1 MPVKA
6 PAIKRKA
13 RSSSFFAIV
22 VKQFRRNTIAMAG
35 FWALVLLVVIALSA
49 DFIAND
55 RPLLIRYDGKISS
68 PVITGYFADL
78 GLAEWN
84 PEFRNKKFKLL
95 VEMDNRHPEN
105 ERRIDWVIFPPIP
118 FSPNDYD
125 LDYVITPPSLEHF
138 LGTDDTGRDLLSRLI
153 YGTRISLSIGLVA
166 VSIYVTIGIILG
178 SLAGYFG
185 GWVDI
190 LISRLIELMIVF
202 PVFFLIIAIVA
213 YLPQSIYNI
222 MIVIGLTG
230 WARVARL
237 VRGEFLRVRNLD
249 YVTASRA
256 LGFSTPRIIFRH
268 VLPNAMAPVFV
279 SATFGVAVAIL
290 VESSLSFLGFGVPP
304 NVASWG
310 SILAKARELL
320 PSGWW
325 ITTFPG
331 LAIFFTVT
339 VLNLVG
345 EGLRDAMDPRLV
357 RR

>member
-1 MPVKA
+1 
-6 PAIKRKA
+6 
-13 RSSSFFAIV
+13 
-22 VKQFRRNTIAMAG
+22 MAG
-35 FWALVLLVVIALSA
+35 FWALCGLVIIALFS

-55 RPLLIRYDGKISS
+55 RPLLIKYEDRISS
-68 PVITGYFADL
+68 PILMGYLNDL
-78 GLAEWN
+78 GLMKWPA
-84 PEFRNKKFKLL
+84 EFRNKKFKKL
-95 VEMDNRHPEN
+95 VEMDENRPPV
-105 ERRIDWVIFPPIP
+105 ERKIGWIVFTIIP

-125 LDYVITPPSLEHF
+125 LDYVITPPSRQHW
-138 LGTDDTGRDLLSRLI
+138 LGTDDTGRDLLSRMI
-153 YGTRISLSIGLVA
+153 HGTRISLSIGLVA
-166 VSIYVTIGIILG
+166 VSIYLAIGVALG
-178 SLAGYFG
+178 ALAGYYG
-185 GWVDI
+185 GWIDI
-190 LISRLIELMIVF
+190 LISRLIELMITF

-237 VRGEFLRVRNLD
+237 VRGEFLRIRNID
-249 YVTASRA
+249 YVAAAQA
-256 LGFSTPRIIFRH
+256 LGFKAPRVIFRH
-268 VLPNAMAPVFV
+268 VLPNAMGPVFV
-279 SATFGVAVAIL
+279 SATFGVAAAIL
-290 VESSLSFLGFGVPP
+290 TESGLSFLGFGVPP
-304 NVASWG
+304 NIASWG

-339 VLNLVG
+339 TLNLVG

>member
-1 MPVKA
+1 MPNTK
-6 PAIKRKA
+6 PK
-13 RSSSFFAIV
+13 RSSYFALV
-22 VKQFRRNTIAMAG
+22 WRQFRRNKLAMFG
-35 FWALVLLVVIALSA
+35 LTVLIILILLALTA

-55 RPLLIRYDGKISS
+55 RPLAIKYDGRVHFPI
-68 PVITGYFADL
+68 IRGYLVDL
-78 GLAEWN
+78 GLSHWPA
-84 PEFRNKKFKLL
+84 EFRNKKFKKL
-95 VEMDNRHPEN
+95 VEMDELISSE
-105 ERRIDWVIFPPIP
+105 ERKIEWILFPPIP

-125 LDYVITPPSLEHF
+125 LDYVITPPSWSHL

-153 YGTRISLSIGLVA
+153 YGTRISLSIGVVA
-166 VSIYVTIGIILG
+166 VSIYITIGVFLG

-190 LISRLIELMIVF
+190 LISRLIEVMICL
-202 PVFFLIIAIVA
+202 PVLFVIIAIVA

-222 MIVIGLTG
+222 MFVIGVTG
-230 WARVARL
+230 WAGVARL
-237 VRGEFLRVRNLD
+237 VRGEFLRVRNID
-249 YVTASRA
+249 YVSAAKA
-256 LGFSTPRIIFRH
+256 LGFTTPRIIFRH
-268 VLPNAMAPVFV
+268 VLPNALAPVFV

-290 VESSLSFLGFGVPP
+290 VESSLSFLGLGVPP

-331 LAIFFTVT
+331 LAIFITVT
-339 VLNLVG
+339 TINLVG
-345 EGLRDAMDPRLV
+345 EGLRDAMDPRLA

>member
-1 MPVKA
+1 LTNQK
-6 PAIKRKA
+6 IKR
-13 RSSSFFAIV
+13 SSYVALV
-22 VKQFRRNTIAMAG
+22 MKQFKRNKMAMAG
-35 FWALVLLVVIALSA
+35 FWMVAVLALIALTA
-49 DFIAND
+49 DFIASD
-55 RPLLIRYDGKISS
+55 RPLLISYGGKISS
-68 PVITGYFADL
+68 PALYGYLTDL
-78 GLAEWN
+78 GLASW
-84 PEFRNKKFKLL
+84 PAEFRNKKFKLI
-95 VEMDNRHPEN
+95 VEMDERKPES
-105 ERRIDWVIFPPIP
+105 ERKVDWVLFPLIP

-125 LDYVITPPSLEHF
+125 LDYVITPPSWSHW
-138 LGTDDTGRDLLSRLI
+138 LGTDDTGRDLTSRLI
-153 YGTRISLSIGLVA
+153 HGTRISISIGLVA
-166 VSIYVTIGIILG
+166 VSIYITIGVILG

-190 LISRLIELMIVF
+190 VVSRLIELMICF

-222 MIVIGLTG
+222 MIVIGITG
-230 WARVARL
+230 WAGVARL
-237 VRGEFLRVRNLD
+237 VRGEFLRIRNLD
-249 YVTASRA
+249 YVSAAQA
-256 LGFSTPRIIFRH
+256 LGLPKRRIIFRH
-268 VLPNAMAPVFV
+268 VLPNALAPVFV

-320 PSGWW
+320 PAGWW

-331 LAIFFTVT
+331 LAIFITVT

>member
-1 MPVKA
+1 
-6 PAIKRKA
+6 
-13 RSSSFFAIV
+13 
-22 VKQFRRNTIAMAG
+22 MAG
-35 FWALVLLVVIALSA
+35 FGTVVALVLVALGA

-55 RPLLIRYDGKISS
+55 RPLAISCEGKLYL
-68 PVITGYFADL
+68 PAAQGYLVDL
-78 GLAEWN
+78 GLSRWPA
-84 PEFRNKKFKLL
+84 EFRNKKFKKL
-95 VEMDNRHPEN
+95 VEMD
-105 ERRIDWVIFPPIP
+105 ERRPAEERCIDWVLFPPIP

-125 LDYVITPPSLEHF
+125 LDYVITPPSWQHW
-138 LGTDDTGRDLLSRLI
+138 LGTDDTGRDLTSRLVH
-153 YGTRISLSIGLVA
+153 GTRISLSIGVVA
-166 VSIYVTIGIILG
+166 VSIYITIGVILG
-178 SLAGYFG
+178 SLAGFFG

-190 LISRLIELMIVF
+190 LISRLIELMICF

-222 MIVIGLTG
+222 MIVIGVTG
-230 WARVARL
+230 WAGVARL
-237 VRGEFLRVRNLD
+237 VRGEFLRVRNID
-249 YVTASRA
+249 YVSAARA
-256 LGFSTPRIIFRH
+256 LGLRTPRIIFRH
-268 VLPNAMAPVFV
+268 VLPNALAPVFV

-320 PSGWW
+320 PAGWW

-331 LAIFFTVT
+331 LAIFVTVT

-345 EGLRDAMDPRLV
+345 EGLRDAMDPRLA

>member
-1 MPVKA
+1 MNKNKNSYSALV
-6 PAIKRKA
+6 A
-13 RSSSFFAIV
+13 R
-22 VKQFRRNTIAMAG
+22 QFRRNKLAMFG
-35 FWALVLLVVIALSA
+35 LWTLIVLIVIALGA

-55 RPLLIRYDGKISS
+55 RPLLIKYEERISS
-68 PVITGYFADL
+68 PVLIGYLADL
-78 GLAEWN
+78 GIMKWPA
-84 PEFRNKKFKLL
+84 EFRNKKFKLL
-95 VEMDNRHPEN
+95 VEMDDKLPEPDRN
-105 ERRIDWVIFPPIP
+105 ISWVFFTIIP
-118 FSPNDYD
+118 YSPNDYD
-125 LDYVITPPSLEHF
+125 LDYIITPPSWEHW

-153 YGTRISLSIGLVA
+153 HGTRISLSIGLVA
-166 VSIYVTIGIILG
+166 VSIYITIGIFFGAI
-178 SLAGYFG
+178 AGYFG

-190 LISRLIELMIVF
+190 GISRLIELMMVF

-222 MIVIGLTG
+222 MIVIGITG

-237 VRGEFLRVRNLD
+237 VRGEFLRVRNID
-249 YVTASRA
+249 YVAAAQA
-256 LGFSTPRIIFRH
+256 LGFPTLRIIFRH
-268 VLPNAMAPVFV
+268 VLPNALAPIFV

-290 VESSLSFLGFGVPP
+290 TESSLSFLGFGVPP

-331 LAIFFTVT
+331 LAIFLTVT

-357 RR
+357 QR

>member
-1 MPVKA
+1 
-6 PAIKRKA
+6 
-13 RSSSFFAIV
+13 
-22 VKQFRRNTIAMAG
+22 MAG
-35 FWALVLLVVIALSA
+35 LYAVLALVAVALLA

-55 RPLLIRYDGKISS
+55 RPLALRWNGKYYL
-68 PVITGYFADL
+68 PVVQGYLVDL
-78 GLAEWN
+78 GLAKWD
-84 PEFRNKKFKLL
+84 PEFRNKKFKKLM
-95 VEMDNRHPEN
+95 EMDQARQPQA
-105 ERRIDWVIFPPIP
+105 RKLDWVLFPPIP
-118 FSPNDYD
+118 YSPNDFD
-125 LDYVITPPSLEHF
+125 LNYVITPPSWKHW

-153 YGTRISLSIGLVA
+153 HGTRISLSIGVVA
-166 VSIYVTIGIILG
+166 VSIYIFIGVILG

-190 LISRLIELMIVF
+190 VISRLVELMICF

-222 MIVIGLTG
+222 MVVIGVTG
-230 WARVARL
+230 WAGVARL

-249 YVTASRA
+249 YVSAARA
-256 LGFSTPRIIFRH
+256 LGFKTPRIIFRH
-268 VLPNAMAPVFV
+268 VLPNALAPVYV

-310 SILAKARELL
+310 SILAKAREIL

-331 LAIFFTVT
+331 LAIFITVT
-339 VLNLVG
+339 TLNLVG
-345 EGLRDAMDPRLV
+345 EGLRDAMDPRLA

>member
-1 MPVKA
+1 MRD
-6 PAIKRKA
+6 RKHK
-13 RSSSFFAIV
+13 RSSYFALV
-22 VKQFRRNTIAMAG
+22 VRQFRRNKLAMLGLTI
-35 FWALVLLVVIALSA
+35 VILLVIVALLG
-49 DFIAND
+49 DFLAND
-55 RPLLIRYDGKISS
+55 RPLAIKYDGKIHF
-68 PVITGYFADL
+68 PIIRGYLVDL
-78 GLAEWN
+78 GLAKW
-84 PEFRNKKFKLL
+84 PSEFRNKKFKKL
-95 VEMDNRHPEN
+95 VEMD
-105 ERRIDWVIFPPIP
+105 ERKALDERKIDWILFPLIP

-125 LDYVITPPSLEHF
+125 LDYIITPPSLSHL
-138 LGTDDTGRDLLSRLI
+138 LGTDDTGRDILSRLI
-153 YGTRISLSIGLVA
+153 HGTRISLSIGVVA
-166 VSIYVTIGIILG
+166 VSIYITIGIILG
-178 SLAGYFG
+178 SMAGYFG

-190 LISRLIELMIVF
+190 LISRLIELMICF

-213 YLPQSIYNI
+213 YLPQNIYNI
-222 MIVIGLTG
+222 MIVIGATG
-230 WARVARL
+230 WAGVARL
-237 VRGEFLRVRNLD
+237 VRGEFLRVRNID
-249 YVTASRA
+249 YVSAARA

-268 VLPNAMAPVFV
+268 VLPNALAPVFV

-331 LAIFFTVT
+331 LAIFITVT

-345 EGLRDAMDPRLV
+345 EGLRDAMDPRLA

>member
-1 MPVKA
+1 MV
-6 PAIKRKA
+6 
-13 RSSSFFAIV
+13 
-22 VKQFRRNTIAMAG
+22 G
-35 FWALVLLVVIALSA
+35 FWTVILLIVIALVA
-49 DFIAND
+49 DFIASD
-55 RPLLIRYDGKISS
+55 RPLLIIYDGKLSS
-68 PVITGYFADL
+68 PAVYGYAVDM
-78 GLAEWN
+78 GLATWP
-84 PEFRNKKFKLL
+84 PEFRNKKFKKI
-95 VEMDNRHPEN
+95 VEMDSQRPEDQ
-105 ERRIDWVIFPPIP
+105 RKVGWVLFPPIP

-125 LDYVITPPSLEHF
+125 LDWVITPPSWSHW

-153 YGTRISLSIGLVA
+153 HGTRISLSIGVVA
-166 VSIYVTIGIILG
+166 VSIYISIGVFLG

-190 LISRLIELMIVF
+190 LISRLIELMICF

-213 YLPQSIYNI
+213 YLPQNIYNI
-222 MIVIGLTG
+222 MIVIGVTG
-230 WARVARL
+230 WAGVARL

-249 YVTASRA
+249 YVSAA
-256 LGFSTPRIIFRH
+256 QAVGFRTPRIIFRH
-268 VLPNAMAPVFV
+268 VLPNALAPVFV

-320 PSGWW
+320 PAGWW

-331 LAIFFTVT
+331 LAIFLTVT

-357 RR
+357 KR

>member
-1 MPVKA
+1 MPEVKL
-6 PAIKRKA
+6 KTHSYFTLVA
-13 RSSSFFAIV
+13 R
-22 VKQFRRNTIAMAG
+22 QFRRNRMGMAG
-35 FWALVLLVVIALSA
+35 LWTVLALVVIALGA

-55 RPLLIRYDGKISS
+55 RPLLMRYEGKICS
-68 PVITGYFADL
+68 PVLRGFMTDL
-78 GLAEWN
+78 GLAKW
-84 PEFRNKKFKLL
+84 PTDFRNKKFKLL
-95 VEMDNRHPEN
+95 VEMDNRRPEA
-105 ERRIDWVIFPPIP
+105 ERKIDWIIFPMIP

-125 LDYVITPPSLEHF
+125 LDYIITPPSWEHW
-138 LGTDDTGRDLLSRLI
+138 LGTDDTGRDLLSRMI

-166 VSIYVTIGIILG
+166 VSIYITIGIFFG
-178 SLAGYFG
+178 ALAGYFG
-185 GWVDI
+185 GWTDI
-190 LISRLIELMIVF
+190 LVSRMIELMMCF

-230 WARVARL
+230 WAGVARL
-237 VRGEFLRVRNLD
+237 VRGEFLRIKNIE
-249 YVTASRA
+249 YVAASQA
-256 LGFSTPRIIFRH
+256 LGFRTPRIIFRH
-268 VLPNAMAPVFV
+268 VLPNAMAPIFV

-290 VESSLSFLGFGVPP
+290 TESSLSFLGFGVPP

-331 LAIFFTVT
+331 LAIFLTVT

>member
-1 MPVKA
+1 MSETKQKNNSYFALV
-6 PAIKRKA
+6 A
-13 RSSSFFAIV
+13 R
-22 VKQFRRNTIAMAG
+22 QFRRNGLAMAG
-35 FWALVLLVVIALSA
+35 LWTVVVLVVIAIGA
-49 DFIAND
+49 DFLAND
-55 RPLLIRYDGKISS
+55 RPLLMKYDGKVYS
-68 PVITGYFADL
+68 PVIRGYLTDL
-78 GLAEWN
+78 GLSRWPAD
-84 PEFRNKKFKLL
+84 FRNKKFKLL
-95 VEMDNRHPEN
+95 VEMDGRKPES
-105 ERRIDWVIFPPIP
+105 ERKIDWVVFPIIP

-125 LDYVITPPSLEHF
+125 LDYVITPPTWQHW
-138 LGTDDTGRDLLSRLI
+138 LGTDDTGRDVLSRMI

-166 VSIYVTIGIILG
+166 VSIYMTIGIFFG
-178 SLAGYFG
+178 ALAGYFG
-185 GWVDI
+185 GWIDI
-190 LISRLIELMIVF
+190 GISRMIELMMCF

-237 VRGEFLRVRNLD
+237 VRGEFLRIRNID
-249 YVTASRA
+249 YVSASQA
-256 LGFSTPRIIFRH
+256 LGFRTPRIIFRH

-290 VESSLSFLGFGVPP
+290 TESSLSFLGFGVPP

-320 PSGWW
+320 PAGWW

-331 LAIFFTVT
+331 LAIFLTVT

>member
-1 MPVKA
+1 M
-6 PAIKRKA
+6 
-13 RSSSFFAIV
+13 
-22 VKQFRRNTIAMAG
+22 AMVG
-35 FWALVLLVVIALSA
+35 FWTVVVLVVVALLA

-55 RPLLIRYDGKISS
+55 RPLLIKFDGRIYS
-68 PVITGYFADL
+68 PVVEGYLAHL
-78 GLAEWN
+78 GLSK
-84 PEFRNKKFKLL
+84 PPVDFRNKKFKLL
-95 VEMDNRHPEN
+95 VEMDRRRPPG
-105 ERRIDWVIFPPIP
+105 ERKVEWVLFPPIP
-118 FSPNDYD
+118 YSPNDYD
-125 LDYVITPPSLEHF
+125 LDFVITPPSWQHL
-138 LGTDDTGRDLLSRLI
+138 LGTDDTGRDLLSRMVH
-153 YGTRISLSIGLVA
+153 GTRISLSIGLVA
-166 VSIYVTIGIILG
+166 VSIYITIGVVLG
-178 SLAGYFG
+178 ALAGYFG

-190 LISRLIELMIVF
+190 LISRLIELMICF

-237 VRGEFLRVRNLD
+237 VRGEFLRVRNAD
-249 YVTASRA
+249 YVSASQA
-256 LGFSTPRIIFRH
+256 LGFRSPRIIFRH
-268 VLPNAMAPVFV
+268 ILPNAMAPVFV
-279 SATFGVAVAIL
+279 AATFGIAVAIL
-290 VESSLSFLGFGVPP
+290 VESGLSFLGFGVPP

-331 LAIFFTVT
+331 LAIFITVT

>member
-1 MPVKA
+1 MPEENQKV
-6 PAIKRKA
+6 
-13 RSSSFFAIV
+13 
-22 VKQFRRNTIAMAG
+22 G
-35 FWALVLLVVIALSA
+35 WVL
-49 DFIAND
+49 
-55 RPLLIRYDGKISS
+55 
-68 PVITGYFADL
+68 
-78 GLAEWN
+78 
-84 PEFRNKKFKLL
+84 
-95 VEMDNRHPEN
+95 
-105 ERRIDWVIFPPIP
+105 FPIIP

-125 LDYVITPPSLEHF
+125 LDYVITPPSWEHW

-153 YGTRISLSIGLVA
+153 HGTRISLSIGLVA
-166 VSIYVTIGIILG
+166 VSIYITIGVILG
-178 SLAGYFG
+178 ALAGYFG

-190 LISRLIELMIVF
+190 LISRLIELMICF

-237 VRGEFLRVRNLD
+237 VRGEFLRIRNID
-249 YVTASRA
+249 YVSAAKA
-256 LGFSTPRIIFRH
+256 LGLKNGRIIYRH
-268 VLPNAMAPVFV
+268 VLPNALAPVFV
-279 SATFGVAVAIL
+279 SATFGIAAAIL
-290 VESSLSFLGFGVPP
+290 VESGLSFLGFGVPP

-331 LAIFFTVT
+331 LAIFITVT

>member
-1 MPVKA
+1 MNKPT
-6 PAIKRKA
+6 P
-13 RSSSFFAIV
+13 
-22 VKQFRRNTIAMAG
+22 RRNSYFALVSRQFKRNKMAMTG
-35 FWALVLLVVIALSA
+35 FWTLIVLVIIALGA

-55 RPLLIRYDGKISS
+55 RPLLIKYDGKLYS
-68 PVITGYFADL
+68 PVVHGYFIDL
-78 GLAEWN
+78 GLARWQSD
-84 PEFRNKKFKLL
+84 FRNKKFKLL
-95 VEMDNRHPEN
+95 VEMDNRRPEN
-105 ERRIDWVIFPPIP
+105 ERKIDWVLFPIIP
-118 FSPNDYD
+118 YSPNDYD
-125 LDYVITPPSLEHF
+125 LDYIITPPSFDHW
-138 LGTDDTGRDLLSRLI
+138 LGTDDTGRDLLSRMI
-153 YGTRISLSIGLVA
+153 YGTRISLSVGMVA
-166 VSIYVTIGIILG
+166 VSIYMTIGVFFG
-178 SLAGYFG
+178 ALAGYFG
-185 GWVDI
+185 GWIDM
-190 LISRLIELMIVF
+190 LISRLLELMMCF

-237 VRGEFLRVRNLD
+237 VRGEFLRVRNID
-249 YVTASRA
+249 FVAASQA
-256 LGFSTPRIIFRH
+256 LGFRTPRIIFRH

-279 SATFGVAVAIL
+279 SATFGVAAAIL
-290 VESSLSFLGFGVPP
+290 IESGLSFLGFGVPP

-310 SILAKARELL
+310 SILAKARELM

-331 LAIFFTVT
+331 LAIFLTVT

>member
-1 MPVKA
+1 MTSNSKS
-6 PAIKRKA
+6 IRH
-13 RSSSFFAIV
+13 RSYFSIIIR
-22 VKQFRRNTIAMAG
+22 QYRRNKLALVG
-35 FWALVLLVVIALSA
+35 FWALIALVFIAITA

-55 RPLLIRYDGKISS
+55 KPLIIKYENKIYF
-68 PVITGYFADL
+68 PVVHSYLSDL
-78 GLAEWN
+78 RLLKW
-84 PEFRNKKFKLL
+84 PTEFRNKKFKLL
-95 VEMDNRHPEN
+95 VELDNRLPEE
-105 ERRIDWVIFPPIP
+105 ERKISFIIFPPIP

-125 LDYVITPPSLEHF
+125 LDYIITPPSGSHL

-153 YGTRISLSIGLVA
+153 HGTRISISIGLVA
-166 VSIYVTIGIILG
+166 VSIYMTIGIILG

-190 LISRLIELMIVF
+190 AISRLVELMICF

-237 VRGEFLRVRNLD
+237 VRGEFLRVRNID
-249 YVTASRA
+249 YVSASQA
-256 LGFSTPRIIFRH
+256 LGFNTPRIIFRH

-290 VESSLSFLGFGVPP
+290 TESSLSFLGFGVPP

-310 SILAKARELL
+310 SILAKARDLL
-320 PSGWW
+320 PAGWW

-331 LAIFFTVT
+331 MAIFITVT

-345 EGLRDAMDPRLV
+345 EGLRDAMDPRLI